1 MFPIK
6 ANLLILV
13 LASGSLEVKLWEH
26 HPSPQVLHFSHQT
39 GMDSTSLSCKQSH
52 CPQEAGCLPSVTSLL
67 GSMLSADGL
76 RWTQSMQ
83 SCELQTSLIYSASKL
98 VKTLGKDS
106 GKVGTQ
112 RNTNDKDNFMSVN
125 TTTTSK
131 LS

>member
-13 LASGSLEVKLWEH
+13 LASGSLEVTLWKH
-26 HPSPQVLHFSHQT
+26 HPSPKFSISATRQGWT
-39 GMDSTSLSCKQSH
+39 QISLSCKQSH
-52 CPQEAGCLPSVTSLL
+52 CPWKAGCLPSVTSLL
-67 GSMLSADGL
+67 GSMLFADGL
-76 RWTQSMQ
+76 RWSQSMQ

-98 VKTLGKDS
+98 VRTRWFS

-112 RNTNDKDNFMSVN
+112 GNTNEKDNFISVN
-125 TTTTSK
+125 TTSS